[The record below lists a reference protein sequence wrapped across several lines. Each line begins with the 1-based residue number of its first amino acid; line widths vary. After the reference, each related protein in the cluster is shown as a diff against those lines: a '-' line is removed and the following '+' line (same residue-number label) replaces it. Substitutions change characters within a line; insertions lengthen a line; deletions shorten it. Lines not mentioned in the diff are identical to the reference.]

1 MAGEIQAG
9 TRFVFSTGADAS
21 SQYYYSYVT
30 FFDIIDSFL
39 NFGFFLCGK
48 WIRNDF
54 RFRPVGIYEVTSFGI
69 GYFCTFLNLLFDTFQ
84 YGSYFYCYG
93 AVVGKCK
100 DASSAFGPHTAI
112 RLICDLSKGSRLFA
126 FFNSTSPSR
135 EACKAT
141 C

>member
-9 TRFVFSTGADAS
+9 TRFVFSTSADAS

-30 FFDIIDSFL
+30 FFDIIDCFL

-69 GYFCTFLNLLFDTFQ
+69 GYLCTFLNLLSDTFQ
-84 YGSYFYCYG
+84 YGGYFYCYG
-93 AVVGKCK
+93 TVVGKCK
-100 DASSAFGPHTAI
+100 GCFIGI
-112 RLICDLSKGSRLFA
+112 RTTYGNTLDL
-126 FFNSTSPSR
+126 
-135 EACKAT
+135 
-141 C
+141 